1 LTYLAALGYK
11 LPMLSKELVAA
22 STKPLVLAILAEGES
37 YGYELI
43 RRIRELSDNRIQ
55 WSEGMLY
62 PFLHWMEAEGLI
74 QSAWKESDTGRR
86 RKYYRISRKGGKE
99 LYIERGQ
106 WLSVHET
113 LTGLWKTTSPST

>member
-1 LTYLAALGYK
+1 
-11 LPMLSKELVAA
+11 MLSKELVAA

-43 RRIRELSDNRIQ
+43 RRVRELSDDRIR

-74 QSAWKESDTGRR
+74 ESSWKESDTGRR
-86 RKYYRISRKGGKE
+86 RRYYRISRKGGKQLE
-99 LYIERGQ
+99 LEREQ
-106 WLSVHET
+106 WLGVHET
-113 LTGLWKTTSPST
+113 LKRLWKRKIIST

>member
-1 LTYLAALGYK
+1 
-11 LPMLSKELVAA
+11 MLSKELVAA

-37 YGYELI
+37 YGYALI
-43 RRIRELSDNRIQ
+43 RRIRELSADRIQ

-74 QSAWKESDTGRR
+74 ESAWKESDTGRR

-99 LYIERGQ
+99 LKVEREQ

-113 LTGLWKTTSPST
+113 LTRLWKTRSPST

>member
-1 LTYLAALGYK
+1 MTYLALLGYITS
-11 LPMLSKELVAA
+11 MLSKELVAA
-22 STKPLVLAILAEGES
+22 STKPLVLAILKEGES

-43 RRIRELSDNRIQ
+43 RRVRELSGDRIQ

-74 QSAWKESDTGRR
+74 ESAWKESDTGRR

-99 LYIERGQ
+99 LEIEREQ
-106 WLSVHET
+106 WLSVYET
-113 LTGLWKTTSPST
+113 LTRLWRTRPHST

>member
-1 LTYLAALGYK
+1 
-11 LPMLSKELVAA
+11 MLSKELVAA

-37 YGYELI
+37 YGYALI
-43 RRIRELSDNRIQ
+43 RRVRELSADRIQ

-74 QSAWKESDTGRR
+74 ESAWKQSDTGRR

-99 LYIERGQ
+99 LEIERER

-113 LTGLWKTTSPST
+113 LTKLWKTRLHST

>member
-1 LTYLAALGYK
+1 
-11 LPMLSKELVAA
+11 MLSKELVAA

-43 RRIRELSDNRIQ
+43 RRIRELSDHRIQ

-99 LYIERGQ
+99 LNFEREQ

-113 LTGLWKTTSPST
+113 LTRLWKTTSPST